1 MGEILARWCRASA
14 ACALFLIPLAAAEPA
29 TQDLFTAG
37 ESGYVT
43 YRIPGLL
50 AHGKTVLAYAEA
62 RRDGFGDWA
71 DIDVVLRRSA
81 DGGKT
86 WEPMRVLVDSGKD
99 TVNNPVAIPGSKPG
113 EIHFLYCINY
123 AKAFHMR
130 STDGGRTFSAARE
143 ITAAFEPLRRQY
155 DWNVI
160 ATGPGH
166 GIRLRN
172 GRLLIAVWLST
183 GGKRHRPSRVSTLF
197 SDDNGATWQTGELVP
212 DTLPNPSET
221 YAIERRD
228 GSVLLNIRNESTE
241 HRRAISVSA
250 NGATG
255 WSTPEFHA
263 QLLEPV
269 CMASLIRHPKGG
281 LVFSNP
287 DNLEASYVDASKTV
301 NRDRKNLT
309 VQWSGDEGKTWTAKR
324 VLERGLSG
332 YSDLAATPDGM
343 ILCLYER
350 GGLDKNIFRTGRLTV
365 ARFSVD
371 WLRAT
376 MR

>member
-1 MGEILARWCRASA
+1 MPLFQSTLLVAMAIPSILAQ
-14 ACALFLIPLAAAEPA
+14 PV

-37 ESGYVT
+37 EQGYMT

-71 DIDVVLRRSA
+71 DIDVVMRRST

-86 WEPMRVLVDSGKD
+86 WGPLRVLADSGKE
-99 TVNNPVAIPGSKPG
+99 TMNNPVAIPGAKPG
-113 EIHFLYCINY
+113 EIHFLYCVNY
-123 AKAFHMR
+123 ARAFHMK
-130 STDGGRTFSAARE
+130 STDGGLTFSKPVD
-143 ITAAFEPLRRQY
+143 ITAAFERLRSAY

-166 GIRLRN
+166 GIRLKN
-172 GRLLIAVWLST
+172 GRLMVAVWLST
-183 GGKRHRPSRVSTLF
+183 GGKKHRPSRVSTLY

-221 YAIERRD
+221 YAVQRRD
-228 GSVLLNIRNESTE
+228 GSVMLNIRNESTE

-250 NGATG
+250 DGATG
-255 WSTPEFHA
+255 WSTPTFHA

-269 CMASLIRHPKGG
+269 CMSSVIRHPKGG

-287 DNLEASYVDASKTV
+287 DTLEATYVDASKTV

-309 VQWSGDEGKTWTAKR
+309 VQWSGDDGETWTAKR
-324 VLERGLSG
+324 VLEPGLSG
-332 YSDLAATPDGM
+332 YSDLATTPDGT
-343 ILCLYER
+343 ILVLYER
-350 GGLDKNIFRTGRLTV
+350 GGLDKSIFRTSRLSL
-365 ARFSVD
+365 ARFKLD
-371 WLRAT
+371 WLLTAPKQ
-376 MR
+376 

>member
-1 MGEILARWCRASA
+1 M
-14 ACALFLIPLAAAEPA
+14 AAAWAEPV
-29 TQDLFTAG
+29 TEDLFTAG
-37 ESGYVT
+37 EHGYVT
-43 YRIPGLL
+43 YRIPGIL
-50 AHGKTVLAYAEA
+50 AHGDTVLAYAEA

-71 DIDVVLRRSA
+71 DIDVVMRRSTN
-81 DGGKT
+81 GGKT

-99 TVNNPVAIPGSKPG
+99 TVNNPVMIAGKKAG
-113 EIHFLYCINY
+113 EVHFLYCVNY
-123 AKAFHMR
+123 AKAYYRR
-130 STDGGRTFSAARE
+130 SEDGGRTFGEAKE
-143 ITAAFEPLRRQY
+143 ITGAFETLRRHY

-172 GRLLIAVWLST
+172 GRLLVAVWLST
-183 GGKRHRPSRVSTLF
+183 GGKRHRPSRVSTIY
-197 SDDNGATWQTGELVP
+197 SDDNGGTWQAGELLA

-228 GSVLLNIRNESTE
+228 GSVLLNIRNEATE

-255 WSTPEFHA
+255 WSTPRFDS
-263 QLLEPV
+263 QLVEPV
-269 CMASLIRHPKGG
+269 CMASLIKHPKGG
-281 LVFSNP
+281 WLFSNP
-287 DNLEASYVDASKTV
+287 DNLEATYVDAAKTV

-309 VQWSGDEGKTWTAKR
+309 VQWSGDEGKTWTAKK
-324 VLERGLSG
+324 VLEAGLSG
-332 YSDLAATPDGM
+332 YSDLAVTKDGS

-365 ARFSVD
+365 ARFSLD
-371 WLRAT
+371 WVRAT
-376 MR
+376 TR

>member
-1 MGEILARWCRASA
+1 MAQFQFTMRYSLSL
-14 ACALFLIPLAAAEPA
+14 LFAVIAAAQPA
-29 TQDLFTAG
+29 AQDLFTAG

-43 YRIPGLL
+43 FRIPGLL
-50 AHGKTVLAYAEA
+50 AHGNTVLAYAEA

-71 DIDVVLRRSA
+71 DIDIVMRRSTN
-81 DGGKT
+81 GGKT
-86 WEPMRVLVDSGKD
+86 WEPMRVLIDSAKD
-99 TVNNPVAIPGSKPG
+99 TVNNPVMIAGRKAG
-113 EIHFLYCINY
+113 EIHFLYCVNY
-123 AKAFHMR
+123 AKAFYKR
-130 STDGGRTFSAARE
+130 SGDGGRTFSEARE
-143 ITAAFEPLRRQY
+143 ITGAFETLRGQY

-172 GRLLIAVWLST
+172 GRLLVAVWLST
-183 GGKRHRPSRVSTLF
+183 GGRKHRPSRVSTIY
-197 SDDNGATWQTGELVP
+197 SDDGGATWLAGELVP

-221 YAIERRD
+221 YAVQRLD
-228 GSVLLNIRNESTE
+228 GSVQLNIRNESPE

-255 WSTPEFHA
+255 WSVPRFHA
-263 QLLEPV
+263 QLVEPV

-281 LVFSNP
+281 LLFSNP
-287 DNLEASYVDASKTV
+287 DNLEATYVDAAKTV

-309 VQWSGDEGKTWTAKR
+309 VQWSGDEGETWTAKR
-324 VLERGLSG
+324 VLEPGLSG
-332 YSDLAATPDGM
+332 YSDLAATKDGT

-365 ARFSVD
+365 ARFSLD
-371 WLRAT
+371 WVRAT

>member
-1 MGEILARWCRASA
+1 ML
-14 ACALFLIPLAAAEPA
+14 LLIPLAAAEPA
-29 TQDLFTAG
+29 MQDLFTAG
-37 ESGYVT
+37 ENGYMT

-50 AHGKTVLAYAEA
+50 AQGNTVLAYAEA

-81 DGGKT
+81 DGGRT
-86 WEPMRVLVDSGKD
+86 WEPMRVLADAGKD
-99 TVNNPVAIPGSKPG
+99 TVNNPVAIPGKKAG
-113 EIHFLYCINY
+113 EIHFLYCVNY

-130 STDGGRTFSAARE
+130 SEDGGRTFSAPRE
-143 ITAAFEPLRRQY
+143 ITAAFEPLRKQY

-166 GIRLRN
+166 GIRMRN
-172 GRLLIAVWLST
+172 GRMLIAVWLST

-197 SDDNGATWQTGELVP
+197 SDDNGTTWRTGELVP

-228 GSVLLNIRNESTE
+228 GSVLLNIRNEATE
-241 HRRAISVSA
+241 HRRAISVSKD
-250 NGATG
+250 GATG
-255 WSTPEFHA
+255 WSRPEFHS
-263 QLLEPV
+263 QLVEPV

-287 DNLEASYVDASKTV
+287 DNLEATYVDASKTV

-309 VQWSGDEGKTWTAKR
+309 VQWSGDEGKTWTAKK
-324 VLERGLSG
+324 VLEPGLSG
-332 YSDLAATPDGM
+332 YSDLAATKDGT

-365 ARFSVD
+365 ARFTLD